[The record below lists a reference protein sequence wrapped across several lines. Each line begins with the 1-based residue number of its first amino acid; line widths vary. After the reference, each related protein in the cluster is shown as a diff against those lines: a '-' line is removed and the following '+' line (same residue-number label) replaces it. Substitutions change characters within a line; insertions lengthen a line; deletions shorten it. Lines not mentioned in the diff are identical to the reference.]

1 MAMNTVAPGVVPAN
15 PSKRAALKNM
25 AAFSDY
31 RGFSPLA
38 GIDSSSAVDRAARFI
53 SDAECILSVM
63 SVAFVD
69 SATLLSKNLDS
80 EVDNRNSNIIAGA
93 MDGVSSLLGLAAYLL
108 SDEGE

>member
-1 MAMNTVAPGVVPAN
+1 MADNTLQPGSAPAN
-15 PSKRAALKNM
+15 PKRAALRNM
-25 AAFSDY
+25 GAFTDY
-31 RGFSPLA
+31 RGFRPLA
-38 GIDSSSAVDRAARFI
+38 GVDSSHVVDRAARFI
-53 SDAECILSVM
+53 SDAECILSM
-63 SVAFVD
+63 LSVAFAD